1 MSLQNGYPE
10 NKFVI
15 RKIQY
20 ITPVAFPFS
29 VLDAETFHVA
39 QEIDEE
45 AFAQASW
52 SEKNQGILGQ
62 GNKRMEIMVKSAR

>member
-1 MSLQNGYPE
+1 
-10 NKFVI
+10 
-15 RKIQY
+15 
-20 ITPVAFPFS
+20 
-29 VLDAETFHVA
+29 LDAEAFHMA

-45 AFAQASW
+45 AFVQASW